1 MIACGPIVPLFIAL
15 ITAAGLAACSSNT
28 GPEEGP
34 LGDPGPSAAA
44 VWDTGFGQDTTKP
57 GSVILGGSVRSLV
70 VVDGTLHAVG
80 LCDLVYPGAI
90 RYNGAFTWNGTAVA
104 PLPALLGNGTVTFD
118 GAYDAA
124 AVGNDLYVSA
134 EFDNNGGV
142 LAKWNG
148 TAWTYF
154 GTGTGVK
161 NLTGGGALYTYTG
174 TVDTSVVFRW
184 SGTAFVPVGAFSG
197 AKEQAVSITADGSTV
212 YAATKQSG
220 PLTATSKSW
229 VYQLEGTAW
238 KQIGELDGTVDVIRK
253 VGLSIYALGR
263 FRGADGQISIMKG
276 IGGSWERNTAEIEDD
291 SYQFVG
297 IARDKDGALYVA
309 KETAVYKVQG
319 NTAVK
324 LATASGGSIR
334 AVVVS
339 GGQLCLGG
347 AFFKVN
353 DITSQYF
360 AVLH

>member
-1 MIACGPIVPLFIAL
+1 MIPCAPIFSLLVSFIAAVAL
-15 ITAAGLAACSSNT
+15 SACSSNT

-34 LGDPGPSAAA
+34 LGDPGPSATAT
-44 VWDTGFGQDTTKP
+44 WDTGFGQDTTKP
-57 GSVILGGSVRSLV
+57 GSVILGGSVRGLV
-70 VVDGTLHAVG
+70 MVDGTLHAIG
-80 LCDLVYPGAI
+80 LCDLVYPGAVP
-90 RYNGAFTWNGTAVA
+90 YNGAFTWSGTAVA
-104 PLPALLGNGTVTFD
+104 PLPMLLGNGTATFD

-142 LAKWNG
+142 PAKWNG
-148 TAWTYF
+148 SAWTYYGP
-154 GTGTGVK
+154 GTDVK

-174 TVDTSVVFRW
+174 TVDTSIVFRW

-197 AKEQAVSITADGSTV
+197 VKEQVVSITADGSTV

-220 PLTATSKSW
+220 SAAANSKSW

-253 VGLSIYALGR
+253 IGLSIYVLGR
-263 FRGADGQISIMKG
+263 FRGADGQISIMRG
-276 IGGSWERNTAEIEDD
+276 SGGSWEKNTAEIEDD

-297 IARDKDGALYVA
+297 IARDKNDALYVA

-319 NTAVK
+319 NTATK
-324 LATASGGSIR
+324 LATAFGGSIR

-353 DITSQYF
+353 DVTSQYF
-360 AVLH
+360 AVLR